1 VVIERK
7 LSLLGAEAQYD
18 LSCACG
24 GSAPRKPGLD
34 GRWIYPA
41 MLPNGQTIHMLKVL
55 LDNSCTN
62 DCRYCAQRA
71 GSNIRRERFNPDELA
86 KIFVDMHNA
95 QKVAALFLSSGLGSN
110 PVRTMDRML
119 ATAEILRHRYRYR
132 GFIHLKILPG
142 AELAQIE
149 RAAKLAQRLSINLE
163 APGPERLRRLS
174 GHKNFSDDMLTRL
187 RWIARLV
194 QTRAGIVKGHTTQ
207 FVVGAAGESDREIVS
222 VTHSLYRELSLSRVY
237 YSAFQPIA
245 GTPLGDATPTPR
257 MREHRLYQADFLL
270 RRYGFSSH
278 EIPFSKDG
286 AISLHEDP
294 KTTWAKAHPDFF
306 PLEINRAEKE
316 KLLRVPGLGPIAV
329 SRIIAE
335 RASSHIREPE
345 DLRRLSKTADLALP
359 YLLLNGRRPSVQLAF
374 W

>member
-1 VVIERK
+1 VTIERK
-7 LSLLGAEAQYD
+7 LSLLGAQAQYD

-24 GSAPRKPGLD
+24 GSAPRQPGLD

-41 MLPNGQTIHMLKVL
+41 ALPNGQTINMLKVL

-86 KIFVDMHNA
+86 KAFVAMYQA
-95 QKVAALFLSSGLGSN
+95 GKVAALFLSSGLGSN

-119 ATAEILRHRYRYR
+119 ATAEILRQRYRYR
-132 GFIHLKILPG
+132 GFMHLKIMPG
-142 AELAQIE
+142 AEFAQIE

-163 APGPERLRRLS
+163 APGPDRLKKLS
-174 GHKNFSDDMLTRL
+174 GHKDFSHDILQRL
-187 RWIARLV
+187 RWIATLV
-194 QTRAGIVKGHTTQ
+194 QTRAGIVKGHTSQ
-207 FVVGAAGESDREIVS
+207 FVVGAAGESDREIVD
-222 VTHSLYRELSLSRVY
+222 TTNNLYRELSVSRVY
-237 YSAFQPIA
+237 YSAFQPVA
-245 GTPLGDATPTPR
+245 GTPLGDASPTPL

-270 RRYGFSSH
+270 RKYGFSSH

-286 AISLHEDP
+286 NLSLKEDP
-294 KTTWAKAHPDFF
+294 KTTWAQMHPEFF

-316 KLLRVPGLGPIAV
+316 KLLRVPGLGLISV
-329 SRIIAE
+329 TRIIAG
-335 RASSHIREPE
+335 RTASRIREAN
-345 DLRRLSKTADLALP
+345 DLRRLSKTADLAIP
-359 YLLLNGRRPSVQLAF
+359 YLLFNGRRGSGQLAL